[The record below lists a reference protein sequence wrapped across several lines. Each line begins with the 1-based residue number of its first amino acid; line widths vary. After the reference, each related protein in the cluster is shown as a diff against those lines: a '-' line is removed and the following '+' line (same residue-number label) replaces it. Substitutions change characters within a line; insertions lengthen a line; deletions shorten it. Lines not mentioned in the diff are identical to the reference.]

1 MGSFALLFLC
11 KSASCSDIS
20 FCGFLSLMG
29 WCWGVLVGWLDMDA
43 FGFAFV
49 VFDGWGRE
57 GCLGKVARENSVLE
71 IVCE

>member
-1 MGSFALLFLC
+1 M
-11 KSASCSDIS
+11 
-20 FCGFLSLMG
+20 
-29 WCWGVLVGWLDMDA
+29 LVGWLDMDA